1 MTLAA
6 SPHTPH
12 TRAHAVR
19 MATDAVPH
27 RRRKERHNAPYFAR
41 VAGALV
47 LSIVMCAPA
56 AWAQNAAP
64 ATTGAATAVAP
75 GRVTGEVKA
84 TDESSTSEP
93 AADPARQLLADK
105 CVQCH
110 GDSMWRDIRQDQ
122 RGWTAALYRMVGRGA
137 IWSEG
142 EINTLAQ
149 YLATHFGPS
158 ANSSAK

>member
-1 MTLAA
+1 MTLATFPRA
-6 SPHTPH
+6 RAPRRAQSVRLAIDPHLQ
-12 TRAHAVR
+12 
-19 MATDAVPH
+19 
-27 RRRKERHNAPYFAR
+27 PYSIAR
-41 VAGALV
+41 DGVARDGVSRLAMLTSALILCV
-47 LSIVMCAPA
+47 GLCAPG
-56 AWAQNAAP
+56 AWAQSATPTTAP
-64 ATTGAATAVAP
+64 A
-75 GRVTGEVKA
+75 
-84 TDESSTSEP
+84 STSEP